1 MKHSSPRR
9 PRLLLALAAATGS
22 HFSASAIAQSNPPAA
37 PVQLPPVVVQ
47 GKAAAEPALTVPS
60 LEGAQRESRFT
71 PGGATVVDP
80 ASYETGR
87 TSTFQDLLGF
97 APGVF
102 VQPRFGSDEA
112 RLSIRG
118 SGIQRT
124 FHGRGVQ
131 VLLDGVP
138 VNLADGGFDF
148 QAIEP
153 IGLKYT
159 EVFRGSNA
167 LQYGGTTLGGSINFV
182 SPTGHDADRARL
194 RLEAGSFGYLR
205 AFGSTGGVSGP
216 VDYYASIS
224 HSRQDGFRNWADQEN
239 MRFFG
244 NVGFRINADLETR
257 FYLSLTDS
265 DSQLPGSLTKAQL
278 NADPTLAAAGS
289 LALRQKRDYQLQ
301 RVSNRTV
308 YRMGEAH
315 IEFGAFYSRKNLDH
329 PIFQVLRQESD
340 DYGLSFRYVNNAP
353 LAGMKNRFVVGFIPT
368 RARVE
373 DNRFRNLGGFA
384 GARTAQS
391 TQTSTNHSL
400 FAENQLYLA
409 PQWAAVLG
417 FNATRSSRRL
427 DDKFLADGD
436 NSVNRTYSQ
445 FSPKVGVRYEWSP
458 QIDVYA
464 NVSRSFEP
472 PSFGELAGGPN
483 VTPVSAQKGT
493 TFEVGSRG
501 FLRNA
506 TWDVSYYR
514 SQVDNELLSLNTPT
528 GQPLGTVNAPRTI
541 HQGVELG
548 LLLTVARDVTWRTS
562 YLLNDFRFDG
572 NASYGDNRLPGIPSM
587 ALRSEVLWAPAPG
600 WYVGPTLEWSSKT
613 AVDMAN
619 TLFADPFTLWGFK
632 AGMRI
637 DKGASFFVQA
647 RNLGN
652 RKYAATTGVI
662 ADARGLDSAQF
673 LPGDGRSV
681 FAGID
686 WRL

>member
-1 MKHSSPRR
+1 M
-9 PRLLLALAAATGS
+9 
-22 HFSASAIAQSNPPAA
+22 
-37 PVQLPPVVVQ
+37 
-47 GKAAAEPALTVPS
+47 
-60 LEGAQRESRFT
+60 
-71 PGGATVVDP
+71 
-80 ASYETGR
+80 
-87 TSTFQDLLGF
+87 
-97 APGVF
+97 
-102 VQPRFGSDEA
+102 
-112 RLSIRG
+112 
-118 SGIQRT
+118 
-124 FHGRGVQ
+124 
-131 VLLDGVP
+131 
-138 VNLADGGFDF
+138 
-148 QAIEP
+148 
-153 IGLKYT
+153 
-159 EVFRGSNA
+159 
-167 LQYGGTTLGGSINFV
+167 
-182 SPTGHDADRARL
+182 
-194 RLEAGSFGYLR
+194 
-205 AFGSTGGVSGP
+205 
-216 VDYYASIS
+216 
-224 HSRQDGFRNWADQEN
+224 
-239 MRFFG
+239 
-244 NVGFRINADLETR
+244 
-257 FYLSLTDS
+257 
-265 DSQLPGSLTKAQL
+265 
-278 NADPTLAAAGS
+278 
-289 LALRQKRDYQLQ
+289 
-301 RVSNRTV
+301 
-308 YRMGEAH
+308 
-315 IEFGAFYSRKNLDH
+315 
-329 PIFQVLRQESD
+329 
-340 DYGLSFRYVNNAP
+340 
-353 LAGMKNRFVVGFIPT
+353 
-368 RARVE
+368 
-373 DNRFRNLGGFA
+373 
-384 GARTAQS
+384 
-391 TQTSTNHSL
+391 
-400 FAENQLYLA
+400 
-409 PQWAAVLG
+409 
-417 FNATRSSRRL
+417 
-427 DDKFLADGD
+427 
-436 NSVNRTYSQ
+436 
-445 FSPKVGVRYEWSP
+445 RYEWSP

-464 NVSRSFEP
+464 NISRSFEP